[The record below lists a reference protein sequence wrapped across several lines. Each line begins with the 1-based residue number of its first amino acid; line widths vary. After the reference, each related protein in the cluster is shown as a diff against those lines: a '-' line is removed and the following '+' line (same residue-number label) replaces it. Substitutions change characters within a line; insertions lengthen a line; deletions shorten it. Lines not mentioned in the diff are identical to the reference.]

1 LQRHALLNSCSFRAT
16 RSDAEQEEQGP
27 SRSQVRIRS
36 KRHSQERFRPSL
48 RGLNGIETVIE
59 DETAKQGGI
68 GIPPDSKE
76 QQILLTKT
84 LLALGLSQLAVLWA
98 IPSSGTR
105 CAA

>member
-1 LQRHALLNSCSFRAT
+1 LLNSCSFRAT
-16 RSDAEQEEQGP
+16 RSDAESG
-27 SRSQVRIRS
+27 VRKGKALPARRLES
-36 KRHSQERFRPSL
+36 AQRHSQERFCPSL

-59 DETAKQGGI
+59 DETGKQGGI

-105 CAA
+105 CAP